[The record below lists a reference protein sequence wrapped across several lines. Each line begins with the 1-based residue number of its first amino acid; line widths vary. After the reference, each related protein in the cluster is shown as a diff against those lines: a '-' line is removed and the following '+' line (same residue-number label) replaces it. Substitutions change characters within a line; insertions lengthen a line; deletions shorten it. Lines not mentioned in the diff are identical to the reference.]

1 MFVTTDPS
9 RRRVRHQYYP
19 RALIDW
25 VCHRLRLMMTSRV
38 CVCVC
43 RAHQNKDKQIDV
55 IMKLPAG
62 CHLCCKG
69 IWEYLEWWDLT
80 SSSIHCLLHTHT
92 QPWAHYIC
100 VLIHFVWIFRYSGF
114 PSATAMGRTYR
125 ASHPGIILLCLLD
138 NRLGLLNQIHYFI
151 KHEFCLKS
159 DWITFI
165 VKQLIYTLLWSSHT

>member
-25 VCHRLRLMMTSRV
+25 VCHRLRLMMTSCVCACV

-43 RAHQNKDKQIDV
+43 VSGSSKQRQTNWRNHEVAGRVSFVLQRQMGILGV
-55 IMKLPAG
+55 MRPHLLIYPLPSP
-62 CHLCCKG
+62 H
-69 IWEYLEWWDLT
+69 T
-80 SSSIHCLLHTHT
+80 HTHT

-114 PSATAMGRTYR
+114 PSATAMGRTDR

-138 NRLGLLNQIHYFI
+138 NRLGLLNKIHYFI
-151 KHEFCLKS
+151 KN
-159 DWITFI
+159 
-165 VKQLIYTLLWSSHT
+165 